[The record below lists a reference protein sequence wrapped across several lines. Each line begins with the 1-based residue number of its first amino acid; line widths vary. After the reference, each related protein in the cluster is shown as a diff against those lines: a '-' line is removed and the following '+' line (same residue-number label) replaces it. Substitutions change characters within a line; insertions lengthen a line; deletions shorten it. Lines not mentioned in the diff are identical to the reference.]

1 MDVLSVWNELFLLT
15 NFPVTLLPSVSQALS
30 IRDSCQRSQR
40 FLCRNLSTFHHFRNL
55 SWILCVMWCLVWWGK
70 QEEYPSREEHRFQL
84 CPYITCLSPPSSPL
98 FLFKPHTGINIGTNS
113 LPGTN
118 SGQWRIPIALGLVFA
133 IILGVG
139 ILFCPESPR
148 WLAARGRREEA
159 LASLAYMRGQKVDDH
174 NEFVQRDYADII
186 SALREQETL
195 PPAGWLACFKVEN
208 KSELKLELGLNWF
221 ELARGAKEKLDSLL
235 TSFLLFATLASP
247 TQLSIVL
254 FSEEFYKLDNRWQ
267 EPITSS
273 ILELRSSLL
282 SLSDLSSLRSF
293 LEQSTSSAPSW
304 DFTF

>member
-1 MDVLSVWNELFLLT
+1 MEELRFD
-15 NFPVTLLPSVSQALS
+15 FVRISHSYLLPSP
-30 IRDSCQRSQR
+30 R
-40 FLCRNLSTFHHFRNL
+40 FLF
-55 SWILCVMWCLVWWGK
+55 
-70 QEEYPSREEHRFQL
+70 E
-84 CPYITCLSPPSSPL
+84 PY
-98 FLFKPHTGINIGTNS
+98 TGINIGTNS

-208 KSELKLELGLNWF
+208 KSEF
-221 ELARGAKEKLDSLL
+221 EFRGVKEKLDSNL
-235 TSFLLFATLASP
+235 
-247 TQLSIVL
+247 
-254 FSEEFYKLDNRWQ
+254 EE
-267 EPITSS
+267 
-273 ILELRSSLL
+273 
-282 SLSDLSSLRSF
+282 
-293 LEQSTSSAPSW
+293 
-304 DFTF
+304 